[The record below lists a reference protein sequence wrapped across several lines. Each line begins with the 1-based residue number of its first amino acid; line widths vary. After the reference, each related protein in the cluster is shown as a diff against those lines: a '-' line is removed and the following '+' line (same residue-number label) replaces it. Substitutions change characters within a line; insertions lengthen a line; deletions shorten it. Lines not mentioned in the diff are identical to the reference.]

1 MSNVAGLM
9 FSVSKRTFF
18 QNGLV
23 NLCQLPGTKFSGLRP
38 THTHIW
44 PAIHHASSAMPE
56 LF

>member
-1 MSNVAGLM
+1 M
-9 FSVSKRTFF
+9 FFSTCLHLERGSFF

-23 NLCQLPGTKFSGLRP
+23 KLHPPPRTKFSGLRP

-44 PAIHHASSAMPE
+44 PTIHHASSAMPE